1 MKVIKLVKRAA
12 LGVFGAGAVRK
23 KAEKKA
29 KKAVKRT
36 KVTFTLMTLSF
47 CAGAVLTGYLAYHNR
62 QKLAVMTLGR
72 RNVRLGRLKKQSR

>member
-1 MKVIKLVKRAA
+1 MKVLKLVKRAV
-12 LGVFGAGAVRK
+12 LGAIGAGAVRK

-47 CAGAVLTGYLAYHNR
+47 CAGAVLTGYLAYQNR

-72 RNVRLGRLKKQSR
+72 RNVRLGRLKKLKH

>member
-1 MKVIKLVKRAA
+1 MKLIKLMKKAA
-12 LGVFGAGAVRK
+12 LGIFGVGAVRK

-47 CAGAVLTGYLAYHNR
+47 CAGAVLTGYLAYQHR

-72 RNVRLGRLKKQSR
+72 RNVRLGRLKKLRR

>member
-1 MKVIKLVKRAA
+1 MKVIKLLKRAA

-47 CAGAVLTGYLAYHNR
+47 CAGAVLTGYLAYQNR

-72 RNVRLGRLKKQSR
+72 RNIRWGRLKKLKR

>member
-1 MKVIKLVKRAA
+1 MKVIKLLKRAA
-12 LGVFGAGAVRK
+12 LGAFGVGAVKK

-36 KVTFTLMTLSF
+36 KATFALMTLSF
-47 CAGAVLTGYLAYHNR
+47 CAGAVLTGYLAYQHR

-72 RNVRLGRLKKQSR
+72 RNVRWGRLKKQNR

>member
-1 MKVIKLVKRAA
+1 MKLIKLMKKAA
-12 LGVFGAGAVRK
+12 LGIFGVGAVRK

-36 KVTFTLMTLSF
+36 KVTVTLMTLSF
-47 CAGAVLTGYLAYHNR
+47 IMGAALTGYLAYQNR

-72 RNVRLGRLKKQSR
+72 RNVRLGRLKKLRR

>member
-1 MKVIKLVKRAA
+1 MKVIKLLKRAA
-12 LGVFGAGAVRK
+12 LGVFGAGTVRK

>member
-1 MKVIKLVKRAA
+1 MKVIKLLKRAA

-62 QKLAVMTLGR
+62 QKLAVMTLGQ

>member
-12 LGVFGAGAVRK
+12 LGVFGAGDVKK

-29 KKAVKRT
+29 KKAAKRT

-47 CAGAVLTGYLAYHNR
+47 CAGAVLTGYLAYQNR

-72 RNVRLGRLKKQSR
+72 RNIRWGRLKKLKH

>member
-1 MKVIKLVKRAA
+1 MKVIKLIKRAA
-12 LGVFGAGAVRK
+12 LGAFGVGAVKK

-36 KVTFTLMTLSF
+36 KATFALMTLSF
-47 CAGAVLTGYLAYHNR
+47 CAGAVLTGYLAYQHR

-72 RNVRLGRLKKQSR
+72 RNVRWGRLKKQNR

>member
-1 MKVIKLVKRAA
+1 MKVIKLLKRAA

-23 KAEKKA
+23 KAEKKT

-36 KVTFTLMTLSF
+36 KVTLVLMTLSF
-47 CAGAVLTGYLAYHNR
+47 CAGAVLTGYLAYQNR

-72 RNVRLGRLKKQSR
+72 RNVRLGRLKKLKR

>member
-1 MKVIKLVKRAA
+1 MKVLKVLKRAA
-12 LGVFGAGAVRK
+12 LGAFGVGAVKK

-36 KVTFTLMTLSF
+36 KATFALMTLSF
-47 CAGAVLTGYLAYHNR
+47 CAGAVLTGYLAYQNR

-72 RNVRLGRLKKQSR
+72 RNVRLGRLKKLKH